1 VPPDRPEPQDA
12 APELQGALSSNVSQ
26 FRKREA
32 VTERKRL
39 KVVTLVDG
47 FSGLGGGERVAAEF
61 AMRLDPGRF
70 ESVFCVSRPF
80 WGPGREESLRAAGV
94 RTLTLRRHSA
104 RNLLAWRPLIS
115 LLRRECIDILHC
127 HKFGSNLW
135 GTVIGRLS
143 GVPVIVAHEH
153 VWSFEGQALRRLLD
167 RHLIA
172 KGAHVFLTVSNE
184 TRRQMIEVEGIDPD
198 LVRVL
203 PNGIPTLARR
213 SGREVRR
220 ELSISPEALV
230 VGTVSV
236 LRPQK
241 ALQVLIRG
249 AARLVSEFP
258 ILRVI
263 IAGEGPERANLEALI
278 TELGLDGQV
287 MLVGPRTDVSDV
299 LASFDVAVSS
309 SDYEGS
315 PLAVIEYMA
324 AAKAIVATRV
334 GGVPDLIEDGI
345 HGLLVEAQDAEGL
358 ASAVARLLREPDLRA
373 RLGEEAQKRQ
383 QAEFT
388 IDAAVHRLE
397 LLYEELSAA
406 NAMGG
411 TRRLMHP
418 RTSAEPRTATKPPRA
433 SRTVR
438 RPRL

>member
-1 VPPDRPEPQDA
+1 MW
-12 APELQGALSSNVSQ
+12 
-26 FRKREA
+26 A
-32 VTERKRL
+32 VTAQRRL

-47 FSGLGGGERVAAEF
+47 LSGLGGGERVAAEL
-61 AMRLDPGRF
+61 AMRLDPDRF
-70 ESVFCVSRPF
+70 ESVFCVTRPR

-94 RTLTLRRHSA
+94 RTLTLRRNSA
-104 RNLLAWRPLIS
+104 KNLLAWRPLIS
-115 LLRRECIDILHC
+115 LLRRERTDILHC
-127 HKFGSNLW
+127 HKYGSNIW
-135 GTVIGRLS
+135 GAMVGRLC

-153 VWSFEGQALRRLLD
+153 VWSYEGQALRRLLD
-167 RHLIA
+167 RYLIA
-172 KGAHVFLTVSNE
+172 KAAHVFLTVSNE

-203 PNGIPTLARR
+203 PNGVPTLAEPT
-213 SGREVRR
+213 GRDVRR
-220 ELSISPEALV
+220 ELGIAPEALV

-241 ALQVLIRG
+241 ALQVLIRS

-258 ILRVI
+258 ILKVV
-263 IAGEGPERANLEALI
+263 IAGEGPERVNLEALV
-278 TELGLDGQV
+278 TELGLDGRV

-373 RLGEEAQKRQ
+373 RMGEEARKRQ

-388 IDAAVHRLE
+388 IDAAVNRLE

-406 NAMGG
+406 SANSRS
-411 TRRLMHP
+411 RRATYP
-418 RTSAEPRTATKPPRA
+418 RHLT
-433 SRTVR
+433 
-438 RPRL
+438 